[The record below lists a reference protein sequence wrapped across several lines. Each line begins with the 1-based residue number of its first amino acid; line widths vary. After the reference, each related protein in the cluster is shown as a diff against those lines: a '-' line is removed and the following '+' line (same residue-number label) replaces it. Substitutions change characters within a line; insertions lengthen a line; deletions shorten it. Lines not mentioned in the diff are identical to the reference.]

1 MGVENALNTL
11 VQLSICMQMTR
22 TSVEEEY
29 AELETV
35 KRLEKECE
43 EQGKSAKQY
52 PKREVQPL
60 NTF

>member
-1 MGVENALNTL
+1 MFEASGGGKCAEYARSAFDL
-11 VQLSICMQMTR
+11 
-22 TSVEEEY
+22 EEEC

-43 EQGKSAKQY
+43 EQRKSAKQY